1 MRPQEEI
8 RLYDHIIRIG
18 LCLLA
23 FIVPLLFTP
32 RNQSILLLKEVFYYM
47 GIFGLFFLW
56 ILKAQVQREFK
67 LSKSSLNLP
76 LILFLWIGI
85 LSAAFFSYRQFASM
99 EELARFTT
107 HILFYLLIANHFK
120 TFKQLIW
127 LLVAVVLS
135 ASIATGYGLIQQ
147 YFPAYDPVR
156 WGAEIFVSTFGNQ
169 NFFAGYL
176 VVVTPVAGALA
187 FVYRHDIRGWL
198 LAGLTPLMILCIILS
213 GTRGAW
219 IGLLS
224 QVFVFSLILL
234 FAGKLK
240 IFLTHK
246 KVLVGIIICLL
257 LGGLALPKIVDTKG
271 KIDRFKSIF
280 SLTQGSNLVRVVMW
294 RGVGRSLIDKTN
306 RKVEEVR

>member
-8 RLYDHIIRIG
+8 RLYDNIIRIG

-23 FIVPLLFTP
+23 FTVPLLFTP
-32 RNQSILLLKEVFYYM
+32 RNQSILLLKEVFYYI

-56 ILKAQVQREFK
+56 LLKAQVEHKFK
-67 LSKSSLNLP
+67 LSKSSFNLP

-85 LSAAFFSYRQFASM
+85 LSAAFFSYRQYASM
-99 EELARFTT
+99 EELGRFTT
-107 HILFYLLIANHFK
+107 HILFCLLIVNHFK

-135 ASIATGYGLIQQ
+135 ASLATGYGIIQQ

-156 WGAEIFVSTFGNQ
+156 WGANIFVSTFGNQ

-240 IFLTHK
+240 
-246 KVLVGIIICLL
+246 
-257 LGGLALPKIVDTKG
+257 
-271 KIDRFKSIF
+271 
-280 SLTQGSNLVRVVMW
+280 NLF
-294 RGVGRSLIDKTN
+294 N
-306 RKVEEVR
+306 P